1 MAWKN
6 RKKAKS
12 LRALPIDLREL
23 AGEPMESIAARVR
36 EATSAGLSVFDVG
49 SAQRYVSSGRLVAP
63 MGTHVDVSGSGVR
76 IRHGVSSRALSVR
89 DLSVTP
95 GLDRPTTGADRQ
107 RVTVEGRRGNAI
119 EVPDGFIW
127 AGSIFMRTDRGRS
140 FKSAK
145 SWLVKSGADPSP
157 ARMLGDAANDV
168 MSAEID
174 ILLRGLDDAGTDNK

>member
-1 MAWKN
+1 MAWRN
-6 RKKAKS
+6 RKKVKP

-23 AGEPMESIAARVR
+23 AGKPIESIAARVR
-36 EATSAGLSVFDVG
+36 EATSAGLSVFDTG

-89 DLSVTP
+89 DLSVIP

-107 RVTVEGRRGNAI
+107 RVMVEGRRGNAV

-127 AGSIFMRTDRGRS
+127 EGSIFMRTGRRS

-157 ARMLGDAANDV
+157 ARMLGDAASDV

-174 ILLRGLDDAGTDNK
+174 ILLRGLNDAGTDNK